1 MWSHIAVHV
10 AHRLLFP
17 ILYDVIEKDEFVLD
31 DLEPLMALLKQSLAI
46 ASTDDLSTNYSL
58 LKQLFLKL
66 FTLRTTHTKKVRF
79 RRAPTKQSSLFLQMS
94 PSKLSVYEDYVFDC
108 FSELVIRLS
117 EETFRPLFYTIYEW
131 AVYNEPPPEYTL
143 TFYRLTFM

>member
-17 ILYDVIEKDEFVLD
+17 ILYDVIEKNEFVLD

-46 ASTDDLSTNYSL
+46 ATTDDLSTNYSL

-66 FTLRTTHTKKVRF
+66 FTLRTTHTKKVSYPVDVNGTTLSRQLDVTEQTERLRGLRLRLLLRTGHSSV
-79 RRAPTKQSSLFLQMS
+79 RRNL
-94 PSKLSVYEDYVFDC
+94 PSTVLHH
-108 FSELVIRLS
+108 L
-117 EETFRPLFYTIYEW
+117 
-131 AVYNEPPPEYTL
+131 
-143 TFYRLTFM
+143 

>member
-1 MWSHIAVHV
+1 MWSHIALHV
-10 AHRLLFP
+10 PHRLLFP
-17 ILYDVIEKDEFVLD
+17 ILYDVIDKNEFVLD
-31 DLEPLMALLKQSLAI
+31 DLEPLMTLLKQSLSI
-46 ASTDDLSTNYSL
+46 STLDDLSTNYSL

-66 FTLRTTHTKKVRF
+66 FTLRTIHTKKL
-79 RRAPTKQSSLFLQMS
+79 PPNQMNI
-94 PSKLSVYEDYVFDC
+94 YEDHIFDC
-108 FSELVIRLS
+108 FSELVMRLS

>member
-17 ILYDVIEKDEFVLD
+17 ILYDVIEKNEFVLD

-46 ASTDDLSTNYSL
+46 ATTDDLSTNYSL

-66 FTLRTTHTKKVRF
+66 FTLRTTHTKKVSYLRM
-79 RRAPTKQSSLFLQMS
+79 PTKRPSLSL
-94 PSKLSVYEDYVFDC
+94 
-108 FSELVIRLS
+108 
-117 EETFRPLFYTIYEW
+117 
-131 AVYNEPPPEYTL
+131 AN
-143 TFYRLTFM
+143 